1 MQHAVPAIAPARP
14 RSGHNMRSIVHRA
27 QSRKPRNLCAM
38 IIDGE
43 AVWVDINR
51 YEGSG
56 PAVVIE
62 HNGRIRLIDIE
73 AEALG
78 YKLFGA
84 RTALGGWFPSGLSKR
99 GMARNSVIVVGMV
112 IDAPIRGDVIEGELA

>member
-56 PAVVIE
+56 RAVVIE
-62 HNGRIRLIDIE
+62 HNGRIRLMDIE

-78 YKLFGA
+78 YKPFGA
-84 RTALGGWFPSGLSKR
+84 RTALGEWFRSNLSAK

-112 IDAPIRGDVIEGELA
+112 IDAPIRGDVIEGVLA

>member
-1 MQHAVPAIAPARP
+1 MQHAVPAIAPARA

-27 QSRKPRNLCAM
+27 QSRKPKNLCAM
-38 IIDGE
+38 VIDGE

-56 PAVVIE
+56 RAVIIE
-62 HNGRIRLIDIE
+62 HNGRIRLMDIE
-73 AEALG
+73 AEDLG
-78 YKLFGA
+78 FKPFGA
-84 RTALGGWFPSGLSKR
+84 RTAVGEWFPSGLSAK

-112 IDAPIRGDVIEGELA
+112 IHAPIRGDAIEGELA

>member
-1 MQHAVPAIAPARP
+1 MV
-14 RSGHNMRSIVHRA
+14 
-27 QSRKPRNLCAM
+27 
-38 IIDGE
+38 IDGE

-56 PAVVIE
+56 RAVIIE
-62 HNGRIRLIDIE
+62 HNGRIRLMDIE

-78 YKLFGA
+78 YKPFGA
-84 RTALGGWFPSGLSKR
+84 RTAVGEWFPSGFSAK

-112 IDAPIRGDVIEGELA
+112 IDAPIRGDVLEGELA

>member
-14 RSGHNMRSIVHRA
+14 RSCPNMRSIVHRA
-27 QSRKPRNLCAM
+27 QSRTPKNLCAM
-38 IIDGE
+38 VIDGE

-56 PAVVIE
+56 RAVIIE
-62 HNGRIRLIDIE
+62 HNGRIRIMDVE
-73 AEALG
+73 GETLG
-78 YKLFGA
+78 LKPFGA
-84 RTALGGWFPSGLSKR
+84 RTAVGEWFRSHISAK

>member
-1 MQHAVPAIAPARP
+1 MKALASS
-14 RSGHNMRSIVHRA
+14 SGMRSIIHRA
-27 QSRKPRNLCAM
+27 ESRKPRNLCAM
-38 IIDGE
+38 VIDGE

-56 PAVVIE
+56 RAVVIE
-62 HNGRIRLIDIE
+62 HDGRIRLMDVE
-73 AEALG
+73 GEALG
-78 YKLFGA
+78 FKPFGA
-84 RTALGGWFPSGLSKR
+84 RTAVGEWFRSNLSTR

>member
-14 RSGHNMRSIVHRA
+14 KPGYNMRSIVHRA

-56 PAVVIE
+56 RAVVIE
-62 HNGRIRLIDIE
+62 HNGRIRLMDIE

-78 YKLFGA
+78 YKPFGA
-84 RTALGGWFPSGLSKR
+84 RTALGGWFQSNLSTR

-112 IDAPIRGDVIEGELA
+112 IDAPICGDIIEGELA